1 MNIPKY
7 LLVENGA
14 IADAADLEEEAL
26 TAADDL
32 KRMHPNSE
40 VHVYTLTAS
49 FLKDAK

>member
-1 MNIPKY
+1 MKIPKY
-7 LLVENGA
+7 IILENGA
-14 IADAADLEEEAL
+14 IADAADNESEAL
-26 TAADDL
+26 DAADDL